1 MRDIEGDEVGLRET
15 MKERDRKKGVFVC
28 VCVCEFDNHSC
39 KSVAELLS
47 VGY

>member
-28 VCVCEFDNHSC
+28 VCV
-39 KSVAELLS
+39 SVSLIILLVRVSPNCS
-47 VGY
+47 V